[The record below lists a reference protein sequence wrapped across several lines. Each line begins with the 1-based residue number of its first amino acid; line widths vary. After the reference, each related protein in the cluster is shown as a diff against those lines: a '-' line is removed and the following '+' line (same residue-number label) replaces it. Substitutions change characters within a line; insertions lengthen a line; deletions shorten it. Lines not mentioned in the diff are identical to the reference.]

1 MQTCGKPYFLCEKGV
16 NSSENQGNMYLWA
29 MKPSIKLPIED
40 FDYHL
45 PDQSIAYTPASNR
58 SDSKLLVWNKEIVAE
73 STYNHIASFM
83 PEKGALYFNNSKV
96 IAARIHFQKANN
108 STIEIFCLEPSNNY
122 QPISMAMQA
131 TQKVEWIC
139 LVGGAK
145 KWKED
150 YLEKEFEIIQPS
162 INGENLG
169 ENIGEDKVENKPI
182 KNTNNSITII
192 VKAKKIKS
200 IDGKFLIEF
209 SWDNETI
216 SFSEIIEH
224 IGSIPLPPYIQRATT
239 EEDKDR
245 YQTTYAKEEGSVAA
259 PTAGLHFN
267 AAIFES
273 LAQKKCSTDFIS
285 LHVGAGT
292 FMPVKTA
299 AITDHEMHAEV
310 FEITKATLIH
320 LIEIAN
326 QKELNPSNYTPVIAV
341 GTTTL
346 RTIESLY
353 WLGVKLINNERLQ
366 ENKDLHLM
374 QWDAYASNLSAENES
389 TENESNS
396 DSSNNT
402 NDDTTIDNNN
412 SITVKEALSTLLS
425 WMQSHQMDPLITS
438 TQLMIVP
445 GYKFKIAN
453 GLVTNFHQPKSTLL
467 LIIAAITGDKWKSIY
482 QHAID
487 NQYRFL
493 SYGDGCFFTINA

>member
-1 MQTCGKPYFLCEKGV
+1 
-16 NSSENQGNMYLWA
+16 

-58 SDSKLLVWNKEIVAE
+58 SDSKLLVWNKEIIAE
-73 STYNHIASFM
+73 STYNHIASFI
-83 PEKGALYFNNSKV
+83 PEKAALYFNNSKV

-108 STIEIFCLEPSNNY
+108 STIEIFCLEPSAAF

-131 TQKVEWIC
+131 SQKVEWIC

-150 YLEKEFEIIQPS
+150 YLEKEFEFITPS
-162 INGENLG
+162 NNNNGVT
-169 ENIGEDKVENKPI
+169 IKVR
-182 KNTNNSITII
+182 
-192 VKAKKIKS
+192 AKKIKS

-209 SWDNETI
+209 SWDNNTI

-245 YQTTYAKEEGSVAA
+245 YQTTYAKQEGSVAA
-259 PTAGLHFN
+259 PTAGLHFTT
-267 AAIFES
+267 AIFES
-273 LAQKKCSTDFIS
+273 LTQKKCTTEFIS

-292 FMPVKTA
+292 FMPVKTTH
-299 AITDHEMHAEV
+299 ITDHEMHAEV
-310 FEITKATLIH
+310 FEITTATLIH
-320 LIEIAN
+320 LIEIAK
-326 QKELNPSNYTPVIAV
+326 QKELNPTNYTPVIAV

-346 RTIESLY
+346 RTIETLY
-353 WLGVKLINNERLQ
+353 WLGVKLINNESLQ
-366 ENKDLHLM
+366 KNKDLHLM
-374 QWDAYASNLSAENES
+374 QWDAYASNPSS
-389 TENESNS
+389 ENESNS
-396 DSSNNT
+396 GSSNNT
-402 NDDTTIDNNN
+402 NDDTTIDYNN
-412 SITVKEALSTLLS
+412 SITVKNALSTLLN
-425 WMQSHQMDPLITS
+425 WMQSHQMAELITS

-445 GYKFKIAN
+445 GYTFKIAN

-467 LIIAAITGDKWKSIY
+467 LIIAAITGDHWKSIY
-482 QHAID
+482 QHAIE

-493 SYGDGCFFTINA
+493 SYGDGCFFTINE

>member
-1 MQTCGKPYFLCEKGV
+1 MYTCGKPYFLCEKGV
-16 NSSENQGNMYLWA
+16 NSSENQGNMYLWV

-73 STYNHIASFM
+73 STYNHIARFI
-83 PEKGALYFNNSKV
+83 PEKAALYFNNSKV
-96 IAARIHFQKANN
+96 IAARIHFQKVNE
-108 STIEIFCLEPSNNY
+108 TRIEIFCLEPSNNY

-150 YLEKEFEIIQPS
+150 YLEKEFELIRS
-162 INGENLG
+162 S
-169 ENIGEDKVENKPI
+169 
-182 KNTNNSITII
+182 KNTNNSISIK
-192 VKAKKIKS
+192 VRAKKIKS

-209 SWDNETI
+209 SWDNERI

-245 YQTTYAKEEGSVAA
+245 YQTTYAKQEGSVAA

-267 AAIFES
+267 TAIFES

-299 AITDHEMHAEV
+299 HITDHEMHAEV
-310 FEITKATLIH
+310 FEITTAALSH
-320 LIEIAN
+320 LIEIAK
-326 QKELNPSNYTPVIAV
+326 QKELNPEAYTPVIAV

-346 RTIESLY
+346 RTLETLY
-353 WLGVKLINNERLQ
+353 WLGVKLINNEKLQ

-374 QWDAYASNLSAENES
+374 QWDAYDASHEPDNA
-389 TENESNS
+389 T
-396 DSSNNT
+396 NN
-402 NDDTTIDNNN
+402 DNNN
-412 SITVKEALSTLLS
+412 NNNNNINKGAKPSITVKDALGKLLG
-425 WMQSHQMDPLITS
+425 WMQSHQMEQLITS

-445 GYKFKIAN
+445 GYTFKIAN

-467 LIIAAITGDKWKSIY
+467 LIIAAITGDHWKNIY
-482 QHAID
+482 QHAIE
-487 NQYRFL
+487 NEYRFL
-493 SYGDGCFFTINA
+493 SYGDGCFFTINE

>member
-1 MQTCGKPYFLCEKGV
+1 MQYVVSEWFYENSTFRNVQTCGKPYFLCEKGV
-16 NSSENQGNMYLWA
+16 NSTENQGKMYLWA
-29 MKPSIKLPIED
+29 MKPSINLPIED

-58 SDSKLLVWNKEIVAE
+58 SDSKLLVWDKEIIAE
-73 STYNHIASFM
+73 STYNHIASFI
-83 PEKGALYFNNSKV
+83 PEKAALYFNNSKV

-108 STIEIFCLEPSNNY
+108 STIEVFCLEPSNHY
-122 QPISMAMQA
+122 QPISKAMQA

-150 YLEKEFEIIQPS
+150 YLEKEFELISPS
-162 INGENLG
+162 NNNNNNGVTV
-169 ENIGEDKVENKPI
+169 KVC
-182 KNTNNSITII
+182 
-192 VKAKKIKS
+192 AKKIKS

-209 SWDNETI
+209 SWDNDNI

-245 YQTTYAKEEGSVAA
+245 YQTTYAKQEGSVAA

-267 AAIFES
+267 TAIFES
-273 LAQKKCSTDFIS
+273 LAKKKCSTDFIS

-299 AITDHEMHAEV
+299 HITDHEMHAEF
-310 FEITKATLIH
+310 FEITTATLNH
-320 LIEIAN
+320 LIEIAK
-326 QKELNPSNYTPVIAV
+326 QKELNPAAYTPVIAV

-353 WLGVKLINNERLQ
+353 WLGVKLINNKKLQ

-374 QWDAYASNLSAENES
+374 QWDAYASNPRS
-389 TENESNS
+389 ENESNS
-396 DSSNNT
+396 GTSNNT

-412 SITVKEALSTLLS
+412 NITVKNALSTLLT
-425 WMQSHQMDPLITS
+425 WMQSHQMDQLITS

-445 GYKFKIAN
+445 GYSFKIAN

-467 LIIAAITGDKWKSIY
+467 LIIAAITKDHWKSIY
-482 QHAID
+482 QYAIE

-493 SYGDGCFFTINA
+493 SYGDGCFFTINE

>member
-1 MQTCGKPYFLCEKGV
+1 MQTCGKAYFLCEKEV

-29 MKPSIKLPIED
+29 MKPPISLPIQD
-40 FDYHL
+40 FDYDL
-45 PDQSIAYTPASNR
+45 PDQSIAYTPAANR
-58 SDSKLLVWNKEIVAE
+58 SDSKLLVWDKEIIAE
-73 STYNHIASFM
+73 STYNHIAKFI
-83 PEKGALYFNNSKV
+83 PEKAALFFNNSKV

-122 QPISMAMQA
+122 QPISVAMQA

-150 YLEKEFEIIQPS
+150 FLEKEFELITPS
-162 INGENLG
+162 
-169 ENIGEDKVENKPI
+169 
-182 KNTNNSITII
+182 KNTNNSITIK

-200 IDGKFLIEF
+200 LDGKFLIEF
-209 SWDNETI
+209 SWDNDSI

-239 EEDKDR
+239 QEDKDR

-267 AAIFES
+267 DAIFDS
-273 LAQKKCSTDFIS
+273 LSEKKCSTNFIS

-292 FMPVKTA
+292 FMPVKTDN
-299 AITDHEMHAEV
+299 ITDHEMHAEV
-310 FEITKATLIH
+310 FEITTTTLKD
-320 LIEIAN
+320 LIEIAK
-326 QKELNPSNYTPVIAV
+326 QKELNPAQYTPVIAV

-346 RTIESLY
+346 RTLETLY
-353 WLGVKLINNERLQ
+353 CLGVKLIHNPSLQ
-366 ENKDLHLM
+366 ENKDLHLV
-374 QWDAYASNLSAENES
+374 QWDAYK
-389 TENESNS
+389 
-396 DSSNNT
+396 SNN
-402 NDDTTIDNNN
+402 DSKP
-412 SITVKEALSTLLS
+412 SITVKDALGTLLS
-425 WMQSHQMDPLITS
+425 WMQSHQMDQLITS

-445 GYKFKIAN
+445 GYSFKIAN

-467 LIIAAITGDKWKSIY
+467 LIIAAITGDKWKNIY

-493 SYGDGCFFTINA
+493 SYGDGCFFTIN

>member
-1 MQTCGKPYFLCEKGV
+1 M

-29 MKPSIKLPIED
+29 MKPSISLPVED

-58 SDSKLLVWNKEIVAE
+58 SDSKLLVWNKEIIAE
-73 STYNHIASFM
+73 STYNHIASFI
-83 PEKGALYFNNSKV
+83 PEKAALYFNNSKV
-96 IAARIHFQKANN
+96 IAARIHFHKANN
-108 STIEIFCLEPSNNY
+108 STIEIFCLEPSASY
-122 QPISMAMQA
+122 QPISIAMQA

-150 YLEKEFEIIQPS
+150 YLEKEFELFRPS
-162 INGENLG
+162 NNEK
-169 ENIGEDKVENKPI
+169 DKI
-182 KNTNNSITII
+182 ATNNNNDNNNNRVAIK
-192 VKAKKIKS
+192 VRAKKIKS

-209 SWDNETI
+209 SWDNNTI

-273 LAQKKCSTDFIS
+273 LTEKKCSTDFIS

-326 QKELNPSNYTPVIAV
+326 KKELNPINYTPVIAV

-353 WLGVKLINNERLQ
+353 WLGVKLINNEKLQ

-374 QWDAYASNLSAENES
+374 QWDAY
-389 TENESNS
+389 
-396 DSSNNT
+396 
-402 NDDTTIDNNN
+402 DNNN
-412 SITVKEALSTLLS
+412 NDNSRQTITAKEALSKLLS
-425 WMQSHQMDPLITS
+425 WMQSHQMTQLITS

-445 GYKFKIAN
+445 GYTFKIAN

-493 SYGDGCFFTINA
+493 SYGDGCYFAINE

>member
-1 MQTCGKPYFLCEKGV
+1 MQTCGKAYFLCEKEV

-45 PDQSIAYTPASNR
+45 PEQSIAYTPASNR
-58 SDSKLLVWNKEIVAE
+58 SDSKLLVWNKEIIAE
-73 STYNHIASFM
+73 STYNYIASFI
-83 PEKGALYFNNSKV
+83 PEKAALYFNNSKV

-122 QPISMAMQA
+122 QPISVAMQA

-150 YLEKEFEIIQPS
+150 FLEKEFELITPS
-162 INGENLG
+162 
-169 ENIGEDKVENKPI
+169 
-182 KNTNNSITII
+182 KNTNNSITIK

-200 IDGKFLIEF
+200 LDGKFLIEF
-209 SWDNETI
+209 SWDNDSI

-239 EEDKDR
+239 QEDKDR

-267 AAIFES
+267 DAIFDS
-273 LAQKKCSTDFIS
+273 LSEKKCSTNFIS

-292 FMPVKTA
+292 FMPVKTDN
-299 AITDHEMHAEV
+299 ITDHEMHAEV
-310 FEITKATLIH
+310 FEITTTTLKD
-320 LIEIAN
+320 LIEIAK
-326 QKELNPSNYTPVIAV
+326 QKELNPAQYTPVIAV

-346 RTIESLY
+346 RTLETLY
-353 WLGVKLINNERLQ
+353 CLGVKLIHNPSLQ
-366 ENKDLHLM
+366 ENKDLHLV
-374 QWDAYASNLSAENES
+374 QWDAYK
-389 TENESNS
+389 
-396 DSSNNT
+396 SNN
-402 NDDTTIDNNN
+402 DSKP
-412 SITVKEALSTLLS
+412 SITVKDALGTLLS
-425 WMQSHQMDPLITS
+425 WMQSHQMDQLITS

-445 GYKFKIAN
+445 GYSFKIAN

-467 LIIAAITGDKWKSIY
+467 LIIAAITGDKWKNIY

-493 SYGDGCFFTINA
+493 SYGDGCFFTIN